1 MWRILLILAQ
11 QQQHRLTLT
20 KSALFLIELFI
31 GNFETK
37 ISFLHLSFTIC
48 VYAYLVRAG
57 VDTGRGY
64 GTARGN
70 RNSPNKGA
78 GTKKL
83 NQRAKDQKP
92 KVNKMPTDNFYDEEE
107 SVSVF

>member
-1 MWRILLILAQ
+1 M
-11 QQQHRLTLT
+11 
-20 KSALFLIELFI
+20 
-31 GNFETK
+31 
-37 ISFLHLSFTIC
+37 
-48 VYAYLVRAG
+48 RAG

-92 KVNKMPTDNFYDEEE
+92 KVNKVPTDNFHDEEE
-107 SVSVF
+107 SLFLFSETSNKSFRLSKFVHLFIDY